1 MGIFGLRSY
10 ILNVFGENNDVVKNV
25 NFKMIKN
32 YTIGFDIINL
42 LHNMMKVYPSMYEGI
57 DELLNILNEYDIK
70 AYFIFDGIERNELK
84 LPKTIQ
90 RRKENRLKDYRFEMI
105 KIVDKYRSRIKE
117 DGIFDIFKKE
127 FKEYIDENQEIEN
140 IKYNYDGCI
149 IISTLKYNKKYID
162 IFDSIHYDNTSF
174 ANLYMYLE
182 KETKFANKEDI
193 QIARNRIVDFIE
205 EQQSDFTVITA
216 PGEADFYLAK
226 LYKDRIINICVSND
240 TDMLAL
246 GINNCILFDDIN
258 YSNMFLINRINLID
272 AIQKRHDINPSI
284 RNMKDLFLNMCILSG
299 TDYSVNIFIKNSK
312 FQWNQDSLIDLLK
325 YKRIDQIKT
334 TKDIE
339 YKFKNINHILPF
351 FDKIKSIYIS
361 P

>member
-182 KETKFANKEDI
+182 K
-193 QIARNRIVDFIE
+193 
-205 EQQSDFTVITA
+205 
-216 PGEADFYLAK
+216 K
-226 LYKDRIINICVSND
+226 L
-240 TDMLAL
+240 
-246 GINNCILFDDIN
+246 
-258 YSNMFLINRINLID
+258 NL
-272 AIQKRHDINPSI
+272 
-284 RNMKDLFLNMCILSG
+284 
-299 TDYSVNIFIKNSK
+299 
-312 FQWNQDSLIDLLK
+312 
-325 YKRIDQIKT
+325 QIK
-334 TKDIE
+334 KI
-339 YKFKNINHILPF
+339 FK
-351 FDKIKSIYIS
+351 
-361 P
+361 